1 MPAHRVV
8 DLLLRELEG
17 VELSMV
23 LSVKVMNPMS
33 RRLLSGR
40 REPD

>member
-8 DLLLRELEG
+8 DVLLRELEG

-23 LSVKVMNPMS
+23 LSVKVMNPHES
-33 RRLLSGR
+33 PPSQRST
-40 REPD
+40 